1 MTTFSRELM
10 SGVLATRTNR
20 WVSVIG
26 DTAPHVNLHPCSGVN
41 VRVPTNVHVVTISV
55 HMYEPDSS
63 MEGDDCLVASS
74 TSSRP
79 QCQMVSSWIVRPA
92 FWVLTSSVSGQ
103 MVSTEALNVQ
113 TVTEHQL
120 ATDERNG
127 FAPPNPDRSRS
138 SPSAAMRLAGDVIAV
153 YVEATAERP
162 RPGS

>member
-1 MTTFSRELM
+1 
-10 SGVLATRTNR
+10 
-20 WVSVIG
+20 
-26 DTAPHVNLHPCSGVN
+26 
-41 VRVPTNVHVVTISV
+41 
-55 HMYEPDSS
+55 
-63 MEGDDCLVASS
+63 
-74 TSSRP
+74 
-79 QCQMVSSWIVRPA
+79 
-92 FWVLTSSVSGQ
+92 